1 MGRKGGEGSGQ
12 TMRDGF
18 DFQSDW
24 IKIIH
29 WMERCED
36 GGGEAAIASVSL
48 VGRVAVVMRVVDW
61 W

>member
-1 MGRKGGEGSGQ
+1 
-12 TMRDGF
+12 MRDGF